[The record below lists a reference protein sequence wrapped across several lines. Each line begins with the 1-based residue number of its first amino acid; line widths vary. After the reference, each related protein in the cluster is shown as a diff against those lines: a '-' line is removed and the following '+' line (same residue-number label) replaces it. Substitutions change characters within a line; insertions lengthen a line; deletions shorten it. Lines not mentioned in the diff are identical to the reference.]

1 MSGFSMSLR
10 LTERCTLW
18 LYGGLMRALQPFLLR
33 KLRRR
38 GQQEPG
44 YLHQVSQRL
53 GRYDTPALL
62 PGAVWVHAV
71 SLGETRAAG
80 LLIEALRQRW
90 PGMRLVLTHSTATG
104 WAQGQILLSPGDVQ
118 VWFPWDTPQATQ
130 RFLEQHQPVFGVLME
145 TEVWPVMVQACQQAR
160 VPLFLV
166 NARLNAASQAS
177 AQRWSWLSG
186 PAYRGLS
193 AVWAQSEADA
203 QGLGALGAHVAG
215 VLGNL
220 KFDVQDQPRALV
232 QAQFWRSHW
241 TLGGRPRP
249 VVMLASTR
257 EGEEAEWL
265 DALSAK
271 PEREKALRDAGVL
284 WLLVPRHPQRFEEV
298 HATVKAS
305 GMTVFKRSSLPTAD
319 GDWPV
324 AAVQA
329 QSHEQSQAQVFLGDS
344 VGEMPVYFQAA
355 DMALLGGS
363 FKPLGGQNLIEAA
376 AFGCPVIM
384 GPHTF
389 NFAQA
394 AEWAENSGAA
404 SRVADMDAALDQV
417 LAWLTHAADLARAKQ
432 QGLQMVAQSRGAAD
446 RYAQAIMAF
455 GDSGDFEDQ
464 GIDRALA
471 SPTN

>member
-1 MSGFSMSLR
+1 MSRSSMPLR
-10 LTERCTLW
+10 WVERCTLW
-18 LYGGLMRALQPFLLR
+18 LYGRFMRSLQPFLLR
-33 KLRRR
+33 KLQRR

-44 YLHQVSQRL
+44 YLHQVPQRL
-53 GRYDTPALL
+53 GRYDSPALL

-71 SLGETRAAG
+71 SLGETRAAA
-80 LLIEALRQRW
+80 LLIEALRKRW

-104 WAQGQILLSPGDVQ
+104 WAQGQSLLRQGDVQ

-130 RFLEQHQPVFGVLME
+130 RFLQHHQPAFGVLME
-145 TEVWPVMVQACQQAR
+145 TEVWPFMVQACQQFGI
-160 VPLFLV
+160 PLFLA
-166 NARLNAASQAS
+166 NARLNHASQRS

-186 PAYRGLS
+186 PAYRGLRG
-193 AVWAQSEADA
+193 VWAQSEADA
-203 QGLGALGAHVAG
+203 QRLRSLGASIEG

-220 KFDVQDQPRALV
+220 KFDVQDQPQALL
-232 QAQFWRSHW
+232 QAQFWRLHW
-241 TLGGRPRP
+241 MLGGRPRP

-265 DALSAK
+265 AALAAK
-271 PEREKALRDAGVL
+271 PEREQTLRDAGVL

-298 HATVKAS
+298 HAAVKAS
-305 GMTVFKRSSLPTAD
+305 GMAVFRRSSLLPDD
-319 GDWPV
+319 GLWPE
-324 AAVQA
+324 AAAQA
-329 QSHEQSQAQVFLGDS
+329 EVFLGDS
-344 VGEMPVYFQAA
+344 LGEMPVYFQAA

-389 NFAQA
+389 NFVQA

-417 LAWLTHAADLARAKQ
+417 LAWLTDAADLARAKK

-455 GDSGDFEDQ
+455 GDFGVQ
-464 GIDRALA
+464 GAEGAWA
-471 SPTN
+471 SPIN